1 MSAVTRRIKLI
12 GAACVAVA
20 ALSQHVLRADDATG
34 SAAHGAQLVST
45 CSGCHG
51 QHGEGLAA
59 SGFPRLAGQ
68 AAPYLAK
75 QLRDYAG
82 GTRENAVMASFAKAL
97 SAQDIADL
105 AAYYSTLSAPQAKPA
120 REDARATTG
129 GRMLANL
136 GDARAGVQG
145 CGNCHGPGGRG
156 EAPLLPYL
164 AGQHAGY
171 LAAQLGAWQQG
182 TRHNDSGEQMAALA
196 KKLSAADIAAVS
208 AYYAMQTPPT
218 PQP

>member
-1 MSAVTRRIKLI
+1 MTSA
-12 GAACVAVA
+12 
-20 ALSQHVLRADDATG
+20 
-34 SAAHGAQLVST
+34 

-82 GTRENAVMASFAKAL
+82 GERENAIMAGFAKAL
-97 SAQDIADL
+97 SAQDISDL
-105 AAYYSTLSAPQAKPA
+105 AAYYSALSTPQARPD
-120 REDARATTG
+120 REDAKAAST

-136 GDARAGVQG
+136 GDARTGVQG
-145 CGNCHGPGGRG
+145 CGNCHGPDGRG

-164 AGQHAGY
+164 AGQHAEY
-171 LAAQLGAWQQG
+171 LAAQLDAWQQG
-182 TRHNDSGEQMAALA
+182 TRHNDNGGQMVTLA
-196 KKLSAADIAAVS
+196 RKLSAADIAAVS
-208 AYYAMQTPPT
+208 AYYALQSPPM
-218 PQP
+218 PQH